1 MAIPPWLWSR
11 LGMDQITL
19 GEILEKWIARPG
31 LSAETSRRE
40 RWQTGL
46 VLAHFDA
53 DRRACTLQRDEL
65 VAWAESVKAST
76 APVTA
81 ERAIRFLR
89 AAFRFG
95 AETGLLSRNPA
106 RALSATG
113 GRVTHVDRST
123 TVVG

>member
-1 MAIPPWLWSR
+1 
-11 LGMDQITL
+11 MDQITL

-53 DRRACTLQRDEL
+53 DRRACTLQRGEL
-65 VAWAESVKAST
+65 EEWAEFVKDST
-76 APVTA
+76 APLSA
-81 ERAIRFLR
+81 ERIIRFLR
-89 AAFRFG
+89 SCLRFG

-106 RALSATG
+106 RDLPATG
-113 GRVTHVDRST
+113 GRVAHGDRRAPASS
-123 TVVG
+123 VGT